1 MRNKYLPAKKDFF
14 FALSLACLS
23 LLGFLATIFLLNS
36 KSASLVEALP
46 GSLDAPLDIET
57 VLAIKKTLAEKKVD
71 IETLNSSFVTS
82 SGEVAFIE
90 TVEKIAA
97 LSGVDVEIV
106 SVDVGEYGGSK
117 NFESLNLQVRFEGN
131 WSEAEGFLSSVEDA
145 PYAVTLGDI
154 EMTASQNAVWLGEVG
169 LSVLKVKNK

>member
-36 KSASLVEALP
+36 KS

-117 NFESLNLQVRFEGN
+117 NFESLNLQVRYE
-131 WSEAEGFLSSVEDA
+131 
-145 PYAVTLGDI
+145 
-154 EMTASQNAVWLGEVG
+154 
-169 LSVLKVKNK
+169 